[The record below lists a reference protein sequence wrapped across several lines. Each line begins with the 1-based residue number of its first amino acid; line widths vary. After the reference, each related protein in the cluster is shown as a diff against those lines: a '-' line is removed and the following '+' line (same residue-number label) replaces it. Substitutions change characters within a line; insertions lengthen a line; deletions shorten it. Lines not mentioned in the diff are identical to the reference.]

1 MGTVKRFRIKS
12 FKKQKPVVSLNNV
25 SLSFGDRNI
34 LKNISFN
41 IEPGIY
47 GLLGPNGSGKST
59 LFNLITGN
67 LKPDSGSIYFG
78 ETIATDIPIY
88 LRTRMFN
95 IGFVPQI
102 GGIFHSLTL
111 LDNLKCIGEILIKD
125 KREMDSKI
133 NYLINKFDLDDIKNI
148 KATNLSGGE
157 KRKTAI
163 AAALL
168 GDPNIILLDEPFA
181 ALDILTIQM
190 LQKIIVDLQ
199 VEHHSMCVLLADHQP
214 RELLAVCDKAL
225 ILSNSHIVA
234 KGSPNELLNNVHAR
248 KHYFGD
254 KFKA

>member
-67 LKPDSGSIYFG
+67 LKPDSGSIHFG

-125 KREMDSKI
+125 KREIIKI
-133 NYLINKFDLDDIKNI
+133 TFKSIYHLI
-148 KATNLSGGE
+148 
-157 KRKTAI
+157 
-163 AAALL
+163 
-168 GDPNIILLDEPFA
+168 IILITGASFFF
-181 ALDILTIQM
+181 I
-190 LQKIIVDLQ
+190 
-199 VEHHSMCVLLADHQP
+199 
-214 RELLAVCDKAL
+214 
-225 ILSNSHIVA
+225 
-234 KGSPNELLNNVHAR
+234 NNFNHFIYR
-248 KHYFGD
+248 RSS
-254 KFKA
+254 